1 MDHGQKHPSLRQ
13 KPVSKPLEQEHQAN
27 NPNLTKLEKTTTII
41 SLQESSS
48 TNTPMGLWNHQP
60 ISLKQNSWTNP
71 NPSPSKKVSKPSFQ
85 VFFWETLM
93 TVALLIM
100 ALWMQSLPTR
110 ELPQIIKNDAWPALD
125 MLKPQIGF

>member
-1 MDHGQKHPSLRQ
+1 MDHGQKHQ
-13 KPVSKPLEQEHQAN
+13 PVSQIPVSESLEQDNQLR
-27 NPNLTKLEKTTTII
+27 NPNLPKLAKTTIII

-48 TNTPMGLWNHQP
+48 TETPMGLWHNQP
-60 ISLKQNSWTNP
+60 ISLKQKVWTNP
-71 NPSPSKKVSKPSFQ
+71 DPSSPKKVSQPSFP

-110 ELPQIIKNDAWPALD
+110 ELPQTIKNKTWPSLE
-125 MLKPQIGF
+125 MIKPQIGF